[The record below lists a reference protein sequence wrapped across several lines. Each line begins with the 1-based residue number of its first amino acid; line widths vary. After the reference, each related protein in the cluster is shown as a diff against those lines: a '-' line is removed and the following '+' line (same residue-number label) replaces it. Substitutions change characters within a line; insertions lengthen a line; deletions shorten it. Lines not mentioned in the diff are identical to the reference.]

1 MPHQLSKYLSFH
13 CSHKAQEATPLL
25 YAVDKYVA
33 VANTVTDPDGSEEPT
48 TEEPTTAPAADTTYV
63 VAGTENLTGVT
74 VSEVRVSPD
83 LSLAKTYVSIFPSA
97 KAEEVMKLLNDN
109 VKALR
114 GELGHQ
120 VAKQLRIVPEIVFY
134 LDTSLDYAE
143 HIDELLKK

>member
-1 MPHQLSKYLSFH
+1 MEKPASTRQLK
-13 CSHKAQEATPLL
+13 
-25 YAVDKYVA
+25 VA
-33 VANTVTDPDGSEEPT
+33 REIQKDLAEIIRGKGM
-48 TEEPTTAPAADTTYV
+48 AAFGG
-63 VAGTENLTGVT
+63 AMVT

-97 KAEEVMKLLNDN
+97 KAEEVMTTLNDN
-109 VKALR
+109 VKTLR
-114 GELGHQ
+114 GELGHL